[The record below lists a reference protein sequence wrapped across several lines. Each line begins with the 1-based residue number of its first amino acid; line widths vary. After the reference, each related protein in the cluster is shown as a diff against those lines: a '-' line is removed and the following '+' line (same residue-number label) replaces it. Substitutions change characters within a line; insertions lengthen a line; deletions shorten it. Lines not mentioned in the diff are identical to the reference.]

1 MSIRSNVDAREF
13 DQRVAFERRVST
25 PSGTGGETV
34 TWTRLGPSITATYWA
49 KVDGAKASGEPYIA
63 DGIRS
68 PADYTFWIRSDVF
81 TRLGLVLTDRIVWKG
96 ANYDISD
103 MPDQQ
108 LRGRKI
114 SLIARR
120 GLNNG

>member
-25 PSGTGGETV
+25 PTDTGGETV
-34 TWTRLGPSITATYWA
+34 TWIRLGSSPTATYWA

-68 PADYTFWIRSDVF
+68 PADYTFWIRADVF
-81 TRLGLVLTDRIVWKG
+81 ERLGLVLTDRIVWKNG
-96 ANYDISD
+96 NYDISD

>member
-13 DQRVAFERRVST
+13 DQRVAFERRVT
-25 PSGTGGETV
+25 TQTGTGGETV
-34 TWTRLGPSITATYWA
+34 TWTRLGGSPTAMYWA

-68 PADYTFWIRSDVF
+68 PADYTFWIRADVF
-81 TRLGLVLTDRIVWKG
+81 ARLGLVLTDRIVWKG
-96 ANYDISD
+96 ENFDISD

-114 SLIARR
+114 ALIART
-120 GLNNG
+120 GLNQG

>member
-13 DQRVAFERRVST
+13 DQRVAFERRVET
-25 PSGTGGETV
+25 ATGTGGTTV
-34 TWTRLGPSITATYWA
+34 TWTRLGGSPTATYWA

-68 PADYTFWIRSDVF
+68 PADYTFWIRADVF

-96 ANYDISD
+96 ENFDISD

-114 SLIARR
+114 ALIAQR
-120 GLNNG
+120 GLNDG

>member
-13 DQRVAFERRVST
+13 DQRVAFERRIST
-25 PSGTGGETV
+25 LTGTGGETV
-34 TWTRLGPSITATYWA
+34 VWQRLGGSPTAQFWA
-49 KVDGAKASGEPYIA
+49 RVDGAKANGEPYIA

-68 PADYTFWIRSDVF
+68 PADYTFWIRADVF
-81 TRLGLVLTDRIVWKG
+81 ERLGLVLTDRIVWK
-96 ANYDISD
+96 AQNYDISD

-120 GLNNG
+120 GLNDG